1 MRSFIIALSPDVIR
15 MMKLQR
21 KRWVEYVARM
31 GRRGIHMGFSW
42 ESQMERDHWEDIDV
56 GGRII
61 LK

>member
-1 MRSFIIALSPDVIR
+1 

-31 GRRGIHMGFSW
+31 ERRIHIGFSW
-42 ESQMERDHWEDIDV
+42 ESQMERDNWEDIDV